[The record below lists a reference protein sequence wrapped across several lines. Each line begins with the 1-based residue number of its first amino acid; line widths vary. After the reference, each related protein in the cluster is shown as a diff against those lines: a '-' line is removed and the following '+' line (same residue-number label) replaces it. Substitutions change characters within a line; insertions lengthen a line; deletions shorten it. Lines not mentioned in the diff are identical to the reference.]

1 MSQNFIV
8 LAAMFGFMYFL
19 LIRPQKKQMESRK
32 RMMEGLAAG
41 DVVSTIGGI
50 KGTIK
55 MVMEDSVILEIAD
68 NVNVELLKSAVGSV
82 ITDDEEAEDEEED
95 FEEETEEDFE
105 EELEEETKDEKSL

>member
-68 NVNVELLKSAVGSV
+68 NVNVELIKSAVGSV

-95 FEEETEEDFE
+95 FEEELE

>member
-82 ITDDEEAEDEEED
+82 ITDDEQAEDEEED
-95 FEEETEEDFE
+95 FEEETEE
-105 EELEEETKDEKSL
+105 ELEEETKDEKSL

>member
-95 FEEETEEDFE
+95 FEEETEE
-105 EELEEETKDEKSL
+105 ELEEETKDEKSL

>member
-95 FEEETEEDFE
+95 FEEE
-105 EELEEETKDEKSL
+105 LEEEKSL

>member
-82 ITDDEEAEDEEED
+82 ITDDEQAEDEEED
-95 FEEETEEDFE
+95 FEEE
-105 EELEEETKDEKSL
+105 LEEEKSL

>member
-82 ITDDEEAEDEEED
+82 ITDDEQAEDEEED
-95 FEEETEEDFE
+95 FEEETEE
-105 EELEEETKDEKSL
+105 EKSL

>member
-82 ITDDEEAEDEEED
+82 ITDDEQAEDEEED
-95 FEEETEEDFE
+95 FEEELE